1 MENRRDAQFGAEASG
16 MSGDRTR
23 SRLALWLIGLFAAF
37 ALALAG
43 GSPALA
49 HGGKKHDTQA
59 QPAQQ
64 QAGATGASAHN
75 SPAAQQQV
83 GSAMSD
89 MEGGMDMNMDR
100 SKMSFGERLVGWFGR
115 LHPAIVHF
123 PIAFFP
129 AAWFTAIVG
138 RRRPAFASPV
148 QFLVVAGGIF
158 APIAAIAGWIT
169 AADADPSNIL
179 TWHRWLGTGV
189 GVVGLLLGIW
199 AWRRPW
205 EDRGAGMIAA
215 LTIMTIVV
223 IVQAGLG
230 ASITHGVDHLL
241 F

>member
-1 MENRRDAQFGAEASG
+1 MRIFTSLFRNWA
-16 MSGDRTR
+16 
-23 SRLALWLIGLFAAF
+23 ALTA
-37 ALALAG
+37 ALAIVLLLAVSGPATAHGKKKHHPQTEQVQPPRPQQQQTSTG
-43 GSPALA
+43 GATTEA
-49 HGGKKHDTQA
+49 HGGNQSV
-59 QPAQQ
+59 QQ
-64 QAGATGASAHN
+64 QAGE
-75 SPAAQQQV
+75 
-83 GSAMSD
+83 MMDDMD
-89 MEGGMDMNMDR
+89 MEMDR
-100 SKMSFGERLVGWFGR
+100 SKMSFAERLVAWFGH

-138 RRRPAFASPV
+138 RRRPAFSAPV

-179 TWHRWLGTGV
+179 TYHRWLGTGV
-189 GVVGLLLGIW
+189 GLAGLLLGIW

-205 EDRGAGMIAA
+205 EDRGAGMIMA
-215 LTIMTIVV
+215 LTAMTVAI

-230 ASITHGVDHLL
+230 AIVTHGMEHLM